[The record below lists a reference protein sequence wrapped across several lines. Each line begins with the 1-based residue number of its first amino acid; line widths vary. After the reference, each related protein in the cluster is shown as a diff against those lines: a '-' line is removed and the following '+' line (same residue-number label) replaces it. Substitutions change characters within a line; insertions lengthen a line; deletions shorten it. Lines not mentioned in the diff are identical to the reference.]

1 MPAFLTRIITSGR
14 ATGLAW
20 GALLAGIGSLA
31 WYAHGEHQ
39 LRQSL
44 QANATPG
51 VATPDLVALLRETN
65 RERQTAEHKQDSL
78 QLLLNQCQGRES
90 LTYLNYLN
98 YQRDEAK
105 RIDSARSRA
114 ASMPAA
120 QQQRK
125 LAKRYPAPP
134 AGK

>member
-1 MPAFLTRIITSGR
+1 MPAFLTRIIISGR
-14 ATGLAW
+14 AQWLAW
-20 GALLAGIGSLA
+20 GALLAGILSLA

-44 QANATPG
+44 QAN
-51 VATPDLVALLRETN
+51 ATPDLVALLRETN

-90 LTYLNYLN
+90 LTYLNYLT
-98 YQRDEAK
+98 YQRNEAK

-114 ASMPAA
+114 ASMPVV